1 MKIVE
6 KYYSTLLLIIAFFEG
21 ASLMATEIV
30 SSKII
35 SPFYGNSLY
44 VWTSVFTVTIGSLTL
59 GYFFG
64 GIISKKYNPHKSL
77 IAIFSC
83 SLLLLLLLKPLSE
96 FVFSIF
102 FDFSLK
108 SGVLLVAF
116 FIIFPLVFCFGLV
129 SPIIIRALS
138 LKLNFVGKNSGLV
151 YTISTL
157 GGIIM
162 TFLVGL
168 YLIPYVG
175 VTGTIII
182 IAVLIFTALVLSIA
196 LKSIRQAEIQ
206 PEDSPAGEKNKSTE
220 AEAGNNKKNPKILYL
235 LAFLEGAMVIAIE
248 IIGSKMIQPVL
259 GNSLI
264 VWTIVIGITITFLT
278 IGYYVGGNLS
288 RGKNSV
294 TWIASGL
301 GIGALFFLLMPIVSL
316 TLFESYIDKSVILNG
331 IVITSILIGPALFFL
346 GLTSP
351 LIIQLLTLNLA
362 DSGKNAGFVYAI
374 SSLGGIVMTLSLGMY
389 IMEEWGIVKP
399 IFVLSSLLILVSLIF
414 LRSVRQIVISLIF
427 VFLSIIVYSKYNE
440 ISWSSKNIKFH
451 YVSESLMG
459 QLKVYDEYFPIEE
472 LEYRLLLINGICQTI
487 IVNNREVV
495 STWKYVHSIS
505 RLASTKR
512 NKTAL
517 LLGMG
522 GGSIA
527 TELNKLNIKADLVD
541 IDGRMFEISKKYF
554 YYNDSISTFYLDD
567 ARHYVNTCKKKY
579 DLIILDVASG
589 ENQPSNLFTK
599 EGFKQVFSCLTE
611 DGIVILNFQELRNN
625 KPISAHES
633 ICNTVLS
640 LGMKIQYQKSAGA
653 CPDIINLISKKD
665 LDVNHIPINQL
676 SSSYPYLGIVQE
688 LIQQP
693 YVKVERPFKSGIILE
708 DDKPMLDILNAK
720 TIRFWRQDAN
730 RVYAQKHLK
739 MNNPIF
745 H

>member
-1 MKIVE
+1 MKIPE

-64 GIISKKYNPHKSL
+64 GIISKKYNPYKAL

-83 SLLLLLLLKPLSE
+83 SLLFLVLLKPLSG
-96 FVFSIF
+96 FIFSLF

-108 SGVLLVAF
+108 SGVLFVAF

-129 SPIIIRALS
+129 SPIIIRVLS
-138 LKLNFVGKNSGLV
+138 FKLNFVGKNSGLV
-151 YTISTL
+151 YTISTF

-162 TFLVGL
+162 TFLTGL
-168 YLIPYVG
+168 YLIPYTG
-175 VTGTIII
+175 VSGTIII
-182 IAVLIFTALVLSIA
+182 VTALVFAALVLSV
-196 LKSIRQAEIQ
+196 LVKSIRQPEIEHDIPVAQ
-206 PEDSPAGEKNKSTE
+206 DKIKKKPELEPGR
-220 AEAGNNKKNPKILYL
+220 KKNPKALYL
-235 LAFLEGAMVIAIE
+235 LAFIEGAMVIAIE

-288 RGKNSV
+288 KGTNGVS
-294 TWIASGL
+294 WIALGL
-301 GIGALFFLLMPIVSL
+301 GLGALFFLLMPVVSL
-316 TLFESYIDKSVILNG
+316 SLFESYIDKSVILNG

-399 IFVLSSLLILVSLIF
+399 IFVFSSVLILVSLVF
-414 LRSVRQIVISLIF
+414 MRSIRQLIITLLFVI
-427 VFLSIIVYSKYNE
+427 LSVVVYSKYNE
-440 ISWSSKNIKFH
+440 VSWSSKNIKFH
-451 YVSESLMG
+451 YISESLMG
-459 QLKVYDEYFPIEE
+459 QLKVYDEYFPMEE

-527 TELNKLNIKADLVD
+527 SELNKLNIKADLVD
-541 IDGRMFEISKKYF
+541 IDQRMFEISKNYF
-554 YYNDSISTFYLDD
+554 YYNDSISKFYVDD

-599 EGFKQVFSCLTE
+599 EGFQQIFSCLTE

-640 LGMKIQYQKSAGA
+640 LGMKIQYQKSAGD

-665 LDVNHIPINQL
+665 LDVSYIPDSQL
-676 SSSYPYLGIVQE
+676 SSSFPYLGIVQD
-688 LIQQP
+688 LIKQP
-693 YVKVERPFKSGIILE
+693 YVKVKHPFKNAIILE
-708 DDKPMLDILNAK
+708 DDKPMLDVLNAK

-745 H
+745 R